1 MNPTL
6 IYLLK
11 VNIAI
16 ALFLLFYRLL
26 FSGDTFWKARRV
38 YLVSSVLIAFAYPV
52 FSLQSWVS
60 ESPVLRGL
68 AVEYVELQE
77 FVVTPT
83 AAVVVPWKEI
93 LLGIYLAVAL
103 MLTIRILIQLTSI
116 VKLKLQS
123 QQLILQGLTIR
134 KLNGEITPFSFF
146 GTIYLNPDLHSEEE
160 TNQILTHELT
170 HVLQWHSLDV
180 VLAELLCVLFWMNP
194 FVWLLRKEI
203 RQNLEYLADDGVVAS
218 GVDTRHYQYHLL
230 RLSCQLPGYQLTNKF
245 NISPLK
251 KRIRMMNQPR
261 SSKTTALKYL
271 LIAPLSFSL
280 VVLSNAE
287 ALASSLVELMPA
299 PVTEL
304 MPASV
309 AELITAPVA
318 ELVTETKAEINAELE
333 PATLES
339 PVQEI
344 IDQKKEESVK
354 STKILTV
361 EPVTAD
367 PSKLQEVTVVG
378 YPPVVAQQ
386 KDDNTVFTVVEE
398 MPQFIG
404 GDSELFKYLANSVR
418 YPVAAQ
424 QKGIEGRVICQ
435 FVVDRDGKVTDPAI
449 VRGVSPELNAEA
461 LRVVQNMPVWKPGLQ
476 KGQAVRVKYT
486 LPINFRLQNQSNEKP
501 ASTILK
507 QHPVIVIDGEI
518 KEVGFDLSSIKPENI
533 EEVTVLKSQDDPAQI
548 EKLVKLYGERANEGV
563 IIIKMK
569 K

>member
-1 MNPTL
+1 MNPL
-6 IYLLK
+6 LVYLLK

-26 FSGDTFWKARRV
+26 FSGDTFWKARRI
-38 YLVSSVLIAFAYPV
+38 YLISSVLIAFAYPV

-83 AAVVVPWKEI
+83 AAVVVPWKDI

-103 MLTIRILIQLTSI
+103 LLMIRILIQLTSI

-123 QQLILQGLTIR
+123 QQLFLQGLTVR

-160 TNQILTHELT
+160 TSQILTHELT

-203 RQNLEYLADDGVVAS
+203 RQNLEYLADDRVVSS
-218 GVDTRHYQYHLL
+218 GVDSRHYQYHLL

-299 PVTEL
+299 TVTEL

-309 AELITAPVA
+309 AEK
-318 ELVTETKAEINAELE
+318 VTETKAETKVATPEL
-333 PATLES
+333 
-339 PVQEI
+339 PVKEI
-344 IDQKKEESVK
+344 IEQKKEEPQK
-354 STKILTV
+354 TTKINTV
-361 EPVTAD
+361 EPVSSD
-367 PSKLQEVTVVG
+367 PSKLQELTVVA
-378 YPPVVAQQ
+378 YPPVETPQ
-386 KDDNTVFTVVEE
+386 KDDDPVFTVVEE

-404 GDSELFKYLANSVR
+404 GDQALFKYLANSVK

-424 QKGIEGRVICQ
+424 QKGIQGRVICQ
-435 FVVDRDGKVTDPAI
+435 FVVDRDGKVTEPAI
-449 VRGVSPELNAEA
+449 VRGVSHELDAEA
-461 LRVVQNMPVWKPGLQ
+461 IRVVQSMPVWKPGMQ
-476 KGQAVRVKYT
+476 KGKAVRVKYT
-486 LPINFRLQNQSNEKP
+486 LPINFRLQGKADETP
-501 ASTILK
+501 ATALQK
-507 QHPVIVIDGEI
+507 QQPVLVIDGEV
-518 KEVGFDLSSIKPENI
+518 KDAGFDLNSIKPEDI
-533 EEVTVLKSQDDPAQI
+533 EEITVLKSHDDPAQV
-548 EKLVKLYGERANEGV
+548 EKRVKLYGERANEGV